1 MKWSFLSLG
10 IIVLGITGVA
20 IILLFQQITTSNER
34 DYYLL
39 KEITEASM
47 IDAIDISYYRET
59 GDLKIITEKCVENFT
74 RRFSES
80 TVLVGSGYTVNFYDI
95 METPPKVSI
104 LIRNSTND
112 YVLNSEE
119 MDFNVVN
126 RLDAIL
132 EYYGEYTDVGPSDE
146 HYNNPYTSK
155 EFTSTYYSIP
165 SLVGNTVGV
174 DTRPIN
180 MPDELNRSNIKNV
193 TIKKIEYKGLVTSQA
208 ELNIALL
215 RREIDYPD
223 IETNSTDYMLSIDD
237 MVSNLSL
244 MNDNKILFENCSQNG
259 DKLVGSDCTKYD
271 YWIRWS
277 GTTNDT
283 GKKAATIKF
292 DITWSYDEYEYAY

>member
-59 GDLKIITEKCVENFT
+59 GDLKIITEKFVENFT

-80 TVLVGSGYTVNFYDI
+80 TVLVGSGYTVNFYDV
-95 METPPKVSI
+95 M
-104 LIRNSTND
+104 
-112 YVLNSEE
+112 
-119 MDFNVVN
+119 
-126 RLDAIL
+126 DAIL